1 MSTEPTSAHQMLP
14 VSFTTLLLSLGS
26 SAVMAMGL
34 DKNPASGNFEK
45 DLNVARFN
53 IDMLRLLKEKTKG
66 NLSVEEQQ
74 FFDSLLNDLQLKFVY
89 VSQNKA
95 DQAP

>member
-1 MSTEPTSAHQMLP
+1 MSTDPASLQQMLP
-14 VSFTTLLLSLGS
+14 VSFTTLLLSLAS
-26 SAVMAMGL
+26 SAVVAMGL

-45 DLNVARFN
+45 DLHVARFN

-66 NLSVEEQQ
+66 NLNTEEQQ
-74 FFDSLLNDLQLKFVY
+74 FVDSVLNDLQLKFVY

-95 DQAP
+95 EQAP